1 MTAINTIRRVG
12 ASRLPSWIRY
22 EMTAFSIVAAFG
34 LVGYLVFPY
43 DLALLTRIIA
53 VTFLVLSLDL
63 VTGYAGVITLGQA
76 AIFGVAAYAVGNASL
91 AGVTDPLLLLGVGII
106 AGTLMGLIS
115 GVLISRFSA
124 LPQLVMSIAFGQ
136 LVAALANKLAQFTG
150 GSDGLAG
157 FAPSAVLGVFE
168 FDIFGR
174 TSFGFSLVVLAVVL
188 ALLLRFVQSPFG
200 LMCRGIRDDAL
211 RARMIGTAVYP
222 RLIIMYGVSGAVAG
236 VGGALSAINVGVV
249 SLHSV
254 SFEMSAEALVMLVI
268 GGAGHLWGA
277 VFGSILF
284 QVLGHFVGTTNPF
297 HWMTIV
303 GATLILITLF
313 APRGLYSAFAYAT
326 ARYSKA
332 RVPR

>member
-1 MTAINTIRRVG
+1 MTAINTVAKATG
-12 ASRLPSWIRY
+12 SRLPSWIRY
-22 EMTAFSIVAAFG
+22 EVTAFAVVAALG
-34 LVGYLVFPY
+34 MVGYLLFPY

-53 VTFLVLSLDL
+53 VTFLILSLDL
-63 VTGYAGVITLGQA
+63 VTGYAGVVTLGQA
-76 AIFGVAAYAVGNASL
+76 AIFGVAAYAVGNACL
-91 AGVTDPLLLLGVGII
+91 AGITDPVILLGVGIV
-106 AGTLMGLIS
+106 AGVMMGLLS

-124 LPQLVMSIAFGQ
+124 LPQLVISIAFGQ
-136 LVAALANKLAQFTG
+136 LIAALANKLSQFTG

-157 FAPSAVLGVFE
+157 FMPSAVLGVFE
-168 FDIFGR
+168 FDLFGR

-236 VGGALSAINVGVV
+236 VGGALAAINVGVV

-254 SFEMSAEALVMLVI
+254 SFELSAEALVMLVI

-277 VFGSILF
+277 LLGSVLF
-284 QVLGHFVGTTNPF
+284 QLFGHFVGSTNPF
-297 HWMTIV
+297 HWLTIV
-303 GATLILITLF
+303 GATLVLITLF
-313 APRGLYSAFAYAT
+313 APKGLYAAAVSAV
-326 ARYSKA
+326 SKFRKG
-332 RVPR
+332 RVA

>member
-1 MTAINTIRRVG
+1 MTAIGTTTAAG
-12 ASRLPSWIRY
+12 APRLPGWVRY
-22 EMTAFSIVAAFG
+22 EVTAFAVVTALG
-34 LVGYLVFPY
+34 LIGYLVFPF

-63 VTGYAGVITLGQA
+63 VTGYAGVVTLGQA
-76 AIFGVAAYAVGNASL
+76 AIFGVAAYAVGNACL
-91 AGVTDPLLLLGVGII
+91 AGITDPVMLLGVGII
-106 AGTLMGLIS
+106 AGALMGLVS

-124 LPQLVMSIAFGQ
+124 LPQLVISIAFGQ

-222 RLIIMYGVSGAVAG
+222 RLIVMYGVSGAVAG

-254 SFEMSAEALVMLVI
+254 SFEMSAEALVMLVV
-268 GGAGHLWGA
+268 GGAGHLLGA

-284 QVLGHFVGTTNPF
+284 QIFGHFVGSTNPF

-303 GATLILITLF
+303 GGTLILITLF
-313 APRGLYSAFAYAT
+313 APKGLYSAFASAM
-326 ARYSKA
+326 AKFRKS
-332 RVPR
+332 RVSQ